1 MINQRDM
8 HEMNNVR
15 IEKGDS
21 NLQHQNGGD
30 DVVCTRQVNK
40 QTWYPLPSSDPFIQ
54 NSYST
59 RTLDPNLRV
68 CTIPVR

>member
-8 HEMNNVR
+8 HEINHVR

-40 QTWYPLPSSDPFIQ
+40 QTWYPVRL
-54 NSYST
+54 
-59 RTLDPNLRV
+59 V
-68 CTIPVR
+68 IPYPK